1 MTTSAGISDLY
12 NAVITDL
19 IPFYSNAVLLPNSA
33 LIPNSLNIA
42 EGAGDTVQFPL
53 QDSFSIATSGLAENA
68 NVVGAGN
75 NFTTSASPITAV
87 KRGSGTF
94 VTEESLEDGQFDV
107 VRNAVV
113 SQLSRSVAQATDQA
127 GFATMLN
134 NVETTDWTAGT
145 GTDANTLT
153 GVGANALLINQAT
166 IGGATGLVDLNT
178 VFSPQAM
185 GYMSK
190 RDITA
195 KMEEDVQFDRYIMTG
210 TVRNGFGQLRQDFIK
225 VVGSIAG
232 SLASANN
239 VDLADFAQAVALLRA
254 GNAPADASGFYYAAI
269 TPQVEYLLSSELN
282 GVGGTGASSIGSLSD
297 IGNRALLDAVIS
309 EAIGIRWL
317 RSNALVTGVTNTIA

>member
-1 MTTSAGISDLY
+1 MTTSVGINDLY

-19 IPFYSNAVLLPNSA
+19 VPFYDSAVLLPNSA
-33 LIPNSLNIA
+33 LIPNSLNIS
-42 EGAGDTVQFPL
+42 EGSGDTVQFPL

-75 NFTTSASPITAV
+75 DFATSASSITAV

-94 VTEESLEDGQFDV
+94 VTEEALEDGQFDV

-127 GFATMLN
+127 GFKTMLN
-134 NVETTDWTAGT
+134 NVETTDWTA
-145 GTDANTLT
+145 TDASTLD
-153 GVGANALLINQAT
+153 GQNSDILLVNQAT
-166 IGGATGLVDLNT
+166 INGAATGNVDLNV

-185 GYMSK
+185 GYMAK

-210 TVRNGFGQLRQDFIK
+210 TVRNGFGQLRPDFMK
-225 VVGSIAG
+225 AVGSLAG
-232 SLASANN
+232 SLVATNN

-269 TPQVEYLLSSELN
+269 TPQVEYLLSTELN

-317 RSNALVTGVTNTIA
+317 RSNNLVTNVVNTI

>member
-1 MTTSAGISDLY
+1 MATTSSGINDLY

-19 IPFYSNAVLLPNSA
+19 VPYYDNAVLLPNSA

-42 EGAGDTVQFPL
+42 DGAGDTVQFPL
-53 QDSFSIATSGLAENA
+53 QDSFSVATTVTEGA

-75 NFTTSASPITAV
+75 DFTTTPASATAV

-127 GFATMLN
+127 GFKTMLN
-134 NVETTDWTAGT
+134 DTETVPTDGSDLD
-145 GTDANTLT
+145 GQNSDIE
-153 GVGANALLINQAT
+153 LINQAT
-166 IGGATGLVDLNT
+166 INGAATGNIDVNV

-190 RDITA
+190 REITA
-195 KMEEDVQFDRYIMTG
+195 KMEEDVQFDRYITTG
-210 TVRNGFGQLRQDFIK
+210 TTRNGFTQLRPDFMK
-225 VVGSIAG
+225 AVASLAG
-232 SLASANN
+232 SLVATNN
-239 VDLADFAQAVALLRA
+239 VDLADFAQSVALLRA

-269 TPQVEYLLSSELN
+269 TPQVEYLLSTELN

-317 RSNALVTGVTNTIA
+317 RTNNLVTNITNTI

>member
-19 IPFYSNAVLLPNSA
+19 VPFYDSAVLLPNSA
-33 LIPNSLNIA
+33 LIPNSLNIS
-42 EGAGDTVQFPL
+42 EGSGDTVQFPL

-75 NFTTSASPITAV
+75 DFTTSASSITAV

-94 VTEESLEDGQFDV
+94 VTEESLEDGQFDT

-127 GFATMLN
+127 GFKTMLN
-134 NVETTDWTAGT
+134 NTETVPTDGS
-145 GTDANTLT
+145 DLD
-153 GVGANALLINQAT
+153 GANSDIELINQAT
-166 IGGATGLVDLNT
+166 INGAATGNIDVNV

-185 GYMSK
+185 GYMAK

-210 TVRNGFGQLRQDFIK
+210 TVRNGFGQLRPDFMK
-225 VVGSIAG
+225 AVASLAG
-232 SLASANN
+232 SLVATNN
-239 VDLADFAQAVALLRA
+239 VDLADFAQSVALLRA
-254 GNAPADASGFYYAAI
+254 ANAPADASGFYYAAI

-317 RSNALVTGVTNTIA
+317 RSNNLVTNITNTI

>member
-19 IPFYSNAVLLPNSA
+19 VPYYDNAVMLPNSA
-33 LIPNSLNIA
+33 LIPNSLNIS

-53 QDSFSIATSGLAENA
+53 QDSFSVATSGLAENA

-75 NFTTSASPITAV
+75 DFTTSASPITAV

-127 GFATMLN
+127 GFKTMLN
-134 NVETTDWTAGT
+134 DTETVPGDGSELD
-145 GTDANTLT
+145 GQNNDIE
-153 GVGANALLINQAT
+153 LINQAT
-166 IGGATGLVDLNT
+166 INGAATGNIDVNV

-190 RDITA
+190 REITA

-210 TVRNGFGQLRQDFIK
+210 TTRNGFGQLRPDFMK
-225 VVGSIAG
+225 AVASLAG
-232 SLASANN
+232 SLVATNN
-239 VDLADFAQAVALLRA
+239 VDLADFAQSVALLRA
-254 GNAPADASGFYYAAI
+254 ANAPADASGFYYAAI
-269 TPQVEYLLSSELN
+269 TPQVEYLLSTELN

-317 RSNALVTGVTNTIA
+317 RTNNLVTNITNTI

>member
-19 IPFYSNAVLLPNSA
+19 VPYYDNAVLLPNSA
-33 LIPNSLNIA
+33 LIPNSLNIS

-53 QDSFSIATSGLAENA
+53 QDSFSVATSGLAENA

-75 NFTTSASPITAV
+75 DFTTSASSIVAN

-127 GFATMLN
+127 GFKVMIN
-134 NVETTDWTAGT
+134 NTETAPVDADLLDGTASNILLVNGAVGTAG
-145 GTDANTLT
+145 
-153 GVGANALLINQAT
+153 QT
-166 IGGATGLVDLNT
+166 IDLNV
-178 VFSPQAM
+178 VFSPEAM

-210 TVRNGFGQLRQDFIK
+210 TVRNGFGQLRAGYMK
-225 VVGSIAG
+225 AVGSISG
-232 SLASANN
+232 SLAAADNC
-239 VDLADFAQAVALLRA
+239 DLADFAQAVALLRA
-254 GNAPADASGFYYAAI
+254 ANAPADASGFYYAAI
-269 TPQVEYLLSSELN
+269 TPQVEYLLSTELN
-282 GVGGTGASSIGSLSD
+282 GVGGTGTSSIGSLSD

-317 RSNALVTGVTNTIA
+317 RTNNLVTGVTNTQA